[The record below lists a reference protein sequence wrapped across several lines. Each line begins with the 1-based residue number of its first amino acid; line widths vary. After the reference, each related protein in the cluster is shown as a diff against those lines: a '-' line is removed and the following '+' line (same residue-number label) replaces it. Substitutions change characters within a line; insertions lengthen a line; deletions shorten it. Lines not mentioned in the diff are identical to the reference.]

1 MRINYT
7 HPEAVAKM
15 RIDRI
20 ILQNWDEIQVE
31 AGFSIEWE
39 QEIGCDGSASILF
52 GSSPFVVA
60 LGLN

>member
-1 MRINYT
+1 
-7 HPEAVAKM
+7 M